1 MVDVHC
7 HIIPEVDD
15 GARSWEM
22 AAKMC
27 RMAAA
32 DGIDHIVATPH
43 ANDEFSYNRQ
53 SLSQPLDRLRQVAG
67 SSLSFSLGCDFH
79 FSYENVEGALA
90 QPERYVIE
98 NTRYLLIEFSDYG
111 IAPSTG
117 DTLFRLITRG
127 LTPII
132 THPERNPLLQ
142 RELEKVVPWIEIGCL
157 VQVTANALT
166 GRWGETARHAADWL
180 LRHEAVH
187 LLATD
192 AHDTKDRPPIL
203 STARDIVAQ
212 SYGADVAKALVE
224 DNPRAIV
231 SGKNTELPYLPRPVL
246 KG

>member
-7 HIIPEVDD
+7 HIVPEVDD
-15 GARSWEM
+15 GASSWEM
-22 AAKMC
+22 AATMC

-43 ANDEFSYNRQ
+43 ANDEFSYNRE
-53 SLSQPLDRLRQVAG
+53 SLSSALDRLRRVAG

-90 QPERYVIE
+90 QPARYAIE

-117 DTLFRLITRG
+117 DTLFRLIRRG
-127 LTPII
+127 VTPII

-142 RELEKVVPWIEIGCL
+142 RELEKVIPWIEIGCL

-192 AHDTKDRPPIL
+192 AHDIKDRPPIL
-203 STARDIVAQ
+203 SNARDIVAQ

-231 SGKNTELPYLPRPVL
+231 SGKNTELPYLPRPAL
-246 KG
+246 KR